1 MSVISEKFREV
12 LLAVL
17 PITLIVSVLNF
28 TLTPLGTHLFLRFL
42 AGALF
47 IVVGLSI
54 FLLGVDI
61 GITPIGN
68 HMGASIAKTNK
79 LWIVIGAGLV
89 LGFVISLAEP
99 DLHILAQQV
108 ENITLSAIKKFEIVI
123 VVSAGIA
130 LMLSLGFVRIVY
142 NVALNRILT
151 SLYITVFI
159 LAYFTPIEFLA
170 ISFDASGATTG
181 AVTVPFILA
190 MAVGVSALKKDSKA
204 SETDSFGM
212 VAIASAGA
220 IIAVM
225 VMGILSKTEKLTGS
239 LPPADATSLSIMG
252 PFVDKLPVISGE
264 VLIALLPVLVI
275 FAIFQKISFRLSH
288 KAMRKILTGLVFAFL
303 GLVLFLTGVNGGFME
318 VGSLIGR
325 KLALLQSSTY
335 LVSVGFILG
344 LVTIL
349 AEPAVYVL
357 THQVE
362 DVTSGYVRRSLVM
375 GTLSIGVGVAV
386 ALAMLNILSPSIK
399 LWHFLLPGYII
410 SIAMSY
416 YVPKLFVGIA
426 FDSGGVASGPMTAT
440 FILAFAHGAADA
452 ADNASVLAD
461 GFGLIAMV
469 ALTPIIALQLLG
481 AAFQIKSRKGGLD
494 SYDE

>member
-1 MSVISEKFREV
+1 MEKFREV
-12 LLAVL
+12 LMAVL
-17 PITLIVSVLNF
+17 PITIIVAILNYS
-28 TLTPLGTHLFLRFL
+28 LTPLGTHLFLRFL
-42 AGALF
+42 AGAVL

-68 HMGASIAKTNK
+68 HMGSSIAKTNK
-79 LWIVIGAGLV
+79 LWIVVIAGLI
-89 LGFVISLAEP
+89 LGFAISVAEP

-108 ENITLSAIKKFEIVI
+108 ESITSGNIEKITIVI

-130 LMLSLGFVRIVY
+130 IMLSLGFVRIVF
-142 NVALNRILT
+142 NMALNRILT
-151 SLYITVFI
+151 ALYLLVFL
-159 LAYFTPIEFLA
+159 LAYFTPGEFLA

-190 MAVGVSALKKDSKA
+190 LAVGVSALKKDSKA
-204 SETDSFGM
+204 SEIDSFGM

-225 VMGILSKTEKLTGS
+225 IMGIVSKTEKLTGS
-239 LPPADATSLSIMG
+239 LPVTDISSISIMA
-252 PFVDKLPVISGE
+252 PFAERLPVVAEE
-264 VLIALLPVLVI
+264 VILALFPVVII
-275 FAIFQKISFRLSH
+275 FAIFQKVSFKLSQR
-288 KAMRKILTGLVFAFL
+288 AVRRILTGLVFSFA

-318 VGSLIGR
+318 VGSIIGR
-325 KLALLQSSTY
+325 KLAMFDSSFY

-344 LVTIL
+344 LVTVL

-357 THQVE
+357 THQIE
-362 DVTSGYVRRSLVM
+362 EVTSGYVRRSLVM
-375 GTLSIGVGVAV
+375 GTLSLGVGAAV
-386 ALAMLNILSPSIK
+386 ALAMINILSPGIS

-416 YVPKLFVGIA
+416 YVPRLFVGIA

-440 FILAFAHGAADA
+440 FVLAFAQGAADA
-452 ADNASVLAD
+452 VENASVLAD
-461 GFGLIAMV
+461 GFGVIAMV
-469 ALTPIIALQLLG
+469 ALTPIISLQLLG
-481 AAFQIKSRKGGLD
+481 AVFKMKSKKGGANG
-494 SYDE
+494 YE

>member
-1 MSVISEKFREV
+1 MEVLREKFKEV

-17 PITLIVSVLNF
+17 PITVIVAVLNF
-28 TLTPLGTHLFLRFL
+28 TLTPLGTHLFMRFL
-42 AGALF
+42 AGVLF

-68 HMGASIAKTNK
+68 QMGASIAKTNK
-79 LWIVIGAGLV
+79 LWIVITAGLV
-89 LGFVISLAEP
+89 LGFAISVAEP

-108 ENITLSAIKKFEIVI
+108 ENITSGSIGKLSIVV

-142 NVALNRILT
+142 NVPLNQIMT
-151 SLYITVFI
+151 CLYFIVFL
-159 LAYFTPIEFLA
+159 LAYFTPEEFFA
-170 ISFDASGATTG
+170 ISFDSSGATTG

-190 MAVGVSALKKDSKA
+190 LAVGVSALKKDSKA
-204 SETDSFGM
+204 SEEDSFGM
-212 VAIASAGA
+212 VGIASAGA

-225 VMGILSKTEKLTGS
+225 IMGIITKTDRLTGS
-239 LPPADATSLSIMG
+239 LPAPDTSSLSIMG
-252 PFVDKLPVISGE
+252 PFAEKLPVIAEE
-264 VLIALLPVLVI
+264 VILALLPVIVI
-275 FAIFQKISFRLSH
+275 FAIFQKFSFKLS
-288 KAMRKILTGLVFAFL
+288 ARAVRRIAIGIIFAFTGLLF
-303 GLVLFLTGVNGGFME
+303 FLTGVNGGFME
-318 VGSLIGR
+318 IGSLIGR
-325 KLALLQSSTY
+325 KLALFESNAY

-357 THQVE
+357 THQIE
-362 DVTSGYVRRSLVM
+362 DVTSGYVKRSLVI

-386 ALAMLNILSPSIK
+386 ALAMMNILNPHIK
-399 LWHFLLPGYII
+399 LWHFLLPGYVI
-410 SIAMSY
+410 SIVMSY
-416 YVPKLFVGIA
+416 YVPRLFVGIA

-440 FILAFAHGAADA
+440 FVLAFAHGAADA
-452 ADNASVLAD
+452 VENASVLAD

-469 ALTPIIALQLLG
+469 ALAPIIALQLLG
-481 AAFQIKSRKGGLD
+481 AAFQMKSKKEGP
-494 SYDE
+494 

>member
-1 MSVISEKFREV
+1 MNVLAEKFKEV

-17 PITLIVSVLNF
+17 PITIIVAVLHF
-28 TLTPLGTHLFLRFL
+28 TLTPLGTLLFMRFL
-42 AGALF
+42 TGALLILF
-47 IVVGLSI
+47 GLSI

-61 GITPIGN
+61 GITQIGN
-68 HMGASIAKTNK
+68 QMGASIAKTNK
-79 LWIVIGAGLV
+79 LWIVIAAGLV
-89 LGFVISLAEP
+89 LGFAISVAEP

-108 ENITLSAIKKFEIVI
+108 ENITSAGIEKLSIVV

-142 NVALNRILT
+142 NVPLNKILT
-151 SLYITVFI
+151 CLYFIIFI
-159 LAYFTPIEFLA
+159 LAYFTPEEFLA
-170 ISFDASGATTG
+170 ISFDSSGATTG

-190 MAVGVSALKKDSKA
+190 LAMGVSALKKDSKA
-204 SETDSFGM
+204 SEVDSFGM

-225 VMGILSKTEKLTGS
+225 LMGIFSKTEKLTGS
-239 LPPADATSLSIMG
+239 LPAADTSSLSIIG
-252 PFVDKLPVISGE
+252 PFAEKLPIIAEEVI
-264 VLIALLPVLVI
+264 LALLPVIII
-275 FAIFQKISFRLSH
+275 FGIFQKISFKLSQ
-288 KAMRKILTGLVFAFL
+288 KAVRRIVTGIIFAFL

-318 VGSLIGR
+318 VGGLIGR
-325 KLALLQSSTY
+325 KLALLENNAY

-357 THQVE
+357 THQIE

-375 GTLSIGVGVAV
+375 GTLSLGVGVAV
-386 ALAMLNILSPSIK
+386 ALAMVNILSPHIK
-399 LWHFLLPGYII
+399 LWHFLLPGYVL

-416 YVPKLFVGIA
+416 YVPRLFVGIA

-452 ADNASVLAD
+452 AENASVLAD

-481 AAFQIKSRKGGLD
+481 VAFQMKSKKGGLE
-494 SYDE
+494 SDEE

>member
-1 MSVISEKFREV
+1 MEVLREKFREV

-17 PITLIVSVLNF
+17 PITLIVGVLNF
-28 TLTPLGTHLFLRFL
+28 TLTPLGPHLFQRFL
-42 AGALF
+42 AGSLF

-68 HMGASIAKTNK
+68 QMGASIAKTNK
-79 LWIVIGAGLV
+79 LWIVIAAGLL
-89 LGFVISLAEP
+89 LGFAISAAEP

-108 ENITLSAIKKFEIVI
+108 ENITSAGIEKLSIVV

-130 LMLSLGFVRIVY
+130 MMLSLGFVRIVY
-142 NVALNRILT
+142 NVPLNKILT
-151 SLYITVFI
+151 CLYLIVFF
-159 LAYFTPIEFLA
+159 LAYFTPEEFLA
-170 ISFDASGATTG
+170 ISFDSSGATTG

-190 MAVGVSALKKDSKA
+190 LAMGVSALKKDSKA
-204 SETDSFGM
+204 SEVDSFGM

-225 VMGILSKTEKLTGS
+225 LMGILSKTDKLTGS
-239 LPPADATSLSIMG
+239 LPASNTSSLSIIG
-252 PFVDKLPVISGE
+252 PFAEKLPVAAEE
-264 VLIALLPVLVI
+264 VLLALLPVIVI
-275 FAIFQKISFRLSH
+275 FAIFQKVSFKLSH
-288 KAMRKILTGLVFAFL
+288 KAVRKIVTGIIFAFV

-318 VGSLIGR
+318 VGGLIGR
-325 KLALLQSSTY
+325 KLALLENDAY
-335 LVSVGFILG
+335 LISVGFILG

-357 THQVE
+357 THQIE

-386 ALAMLNILSPSIK
+386 ALAMVNILSPHIK
-399 LWHFLLPGYII
+399 LWHFLLPGYVL

-416 YVPKLFVGIA
+416 YVPRLFVGIA

-452 ADNASVLAD
+452 AENASVLAD

-469 ALTPIIALQLLG
+469 ALTPIIALQILG
-481 AAFQIKSRKGGLD
+481 AAFQIKSKKEGLE
-494 SYDE
+494 SDE

>member
-1 MSVISEKFREV
+1 LEVLREKFREV
-12 LLAVL
+12 VLAVL

-28 TLTPLGTHLFLRFL
+28 TLTPLGTHLFIRFL

-68 HMGASIAKTNK
+68 QMGASIAKTNK
-79 LWIVIGAGLV
+79 LWIVVIAGLV
-89 LGFVISLAEP
+89 LGFAISVAEP

-108 ENITLSAIKKFEIVI
+108 ENITSASIEKLSLVV

-142 NVALNRILT
+142 NVPLNKILT
-151 SLYITVFI
+151 CLYTIVFL
-159 LAYFTPIEFLA
+159 LAYFTPKEFLA
-170 ISFDASGATTG
+170 ISFDSSGATTG

-190 MAVGVSALKKDSKA
+190 LAIGVSALKKDSKA
-204 SETDSFGM
+204 SEIDSFGM

-225 VMGILSKTEKLTGS
+225 LMGIFSKTERLTGS
-239 LPPADATSLSIMG
+239 LPAADTSSLSIMG
-252 PFVDKLPVISGE
+252 PFAEKIPVIAAE
-264 VLIALLPVLVI
+264 VILALLPVVVI
-275 FAIFQKISFRLSH
+275 FAIFQKISFKLSK
-288 KAMRKILTGLVFAFL
+288 KAVRRIVTGLIFAFV

-325 KLALLQSSTY
+325 RLALFDSDLY

-362 DVTSGYVRRSLVM
+362 EVTSGYVRRSLVM

-386 ALAMLNILSPSIK
+386 ALAMVNILSPQIK
-399 LWHFLLPGYII
+399 LWHFLLPGYVL

-416 YVPKLFVGIA
+416 YVPRLFVGIA

-452 ADNASVLAD
+452 AENASVLAD

-469 ALTPIIALQLLG
+469 ALTPIIALQILG
-481 AAFQIKSRKGGLD
+481 AAFQIKSKKGGIEG
-494 SYDE
+494 YEE